1 MSHVTGRKLANRDR
15 KCKLC
20 RGVLAQFAHKVPQ
33 VRSWIRGSQR
43 VCTSQGSASAAAASQ
58 AAQHMAI
65 GSQQAL
71 GIRRQCGSISDVIRS
86 PKRTWHTWHSWCGA
100 VDRSGS
106 GRIVHRDKMYSI
118 GRQQLRG
125 DYTLRLRLRL
135 QLRLQ
140 LRLRLSSDTSTDRT
154 YSLTALTH

>member
-1 MSHVTGRKLANRDR
+1 M
-15 KCKLC
+15 
-20 RGVLAQFAHKVPQ
+20 LAQFAHKVPQ
-33 VRSWIRGSQR
+33 VRSWIRSLQR
-43 VCTSQGSASAAAASQ
+43 VCASQGSESAAAASQ
-58 AAQHMAI
+58 AAQHVAI

-86 PKRTWHTWHSWCGA
+86 PKRTWRTWHSWCGA

-135 QLRLQ
+135 QLRLRLR

>member
-1 MSHVTGRKLANRDR
+1 MRCKTLIGSNEGYCSGRSCCGRAQG

-33 VRSWIRGSQR
+33 VCSWIRSSQR
-43 VCTSQGSASAAAASQ
+43 ICASQGSASAAVASQ

-86 PKRTWHTWHSWCGA
+86 PKRTWRTWHSWCGA

-118 GRQQLRG
+118 GRQETTHCDCDC
-125 DYTLRLRLRL
+125 DYNC
-135 QLRLQ
+135 
-140 LRLRLSSDTSTDRT
+140 DCD
-154 YSLTALTH
+154 